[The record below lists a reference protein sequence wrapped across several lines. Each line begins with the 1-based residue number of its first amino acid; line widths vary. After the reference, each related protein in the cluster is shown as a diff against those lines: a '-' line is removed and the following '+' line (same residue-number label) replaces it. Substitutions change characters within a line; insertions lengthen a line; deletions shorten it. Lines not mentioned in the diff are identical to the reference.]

1 MWDNMSKK
9 EGVGIVL
16 HIPTPFSIDLPHFR
30 MPIDTEGSKN
40 GDEKWISQRKLL
52 WEIFYKLFPTCEKSR
67 MDENG
72 FRGKRNGGVNKKLK
86 VTPKCISALAGG
98 SAFRF
103 VQVQHY
109 GLKTAI

>member
-30 MPIDTEGSKN
+30 IPIDTEGSKN
-40 GDEKWISQRKLL
+40 GDEKWIFQRKLL

-67 MDENG
+67 IDENG
-72 FRGKRNGGVNKKLK
+72 FRGKGKRWCKQK
-86 VTPKCISALAGG
+86 VEGYAEMHFGARGRKCI
-98 SAFRF
+98 
-103 VQVQHY
+103 
-109 GLKTAI
+109 